1 MLPVM
6 HMLPVMLYA
15 AYDALYLC
23 EHMPLPV
30 MRFRKLSICHFFVIF
45 VRIQFDPLAESGI
58 CIHVISY
65 VLASWNNL
73 IMYWLSVLK
82 LEGLGEAVP

>member
-1 MLPVM
+1 
-6 HMLPVMLYA
+6 MLPVMLYA
-15 AYDALYLC
+15 TYDALYRC
-23 EHMPLPV
+23 EHMSLLV

-73 IMYWLSVLK
+73 IMYWLSVFK
-82 LEGLGEAVP
+82 LEGSVEAVP

>member
-1 MLPVM
+1 
-6 HMLPVMLYA
+6 MLPVMLYA
-15 AYDALYLC
+15 TRDALYLC

-45 VRIQFDPLAESGI
+45 VRIQFDALTEFGI
-58 CIHVISY
+58 CIHVISC

-82 LEGLGEAVP
+82 LEGSGEAVP

>member
-1 MLPVM
+1 MLT
-6 HMLPVMLYA
+6 VMLYA

-45 VRIQFDPLAESGI
+45 VRIQFDPLTEFGI
-58 CIHVISY
+58 CNHVISC

-73 IMYWLSVLK
+73 IMYWLSVFK
-82 LEGLGEAVP
+82 LEGSVEAVP